1 MTCDAVVVGAGVA
14 GCTLARL
21 LAEKG
26 QSVLL
31 LEQRPHIA
39 GQAYDEKDD
48 HGVLVH
54 RYGPHLFHTSNRRT
68 VEFLSRFTGW
78 HPYEHHVMAS
88 INGHLVPLPF
98 NFDSLERLFPSKDAR
113 RLEEKMNG
121 AFGEGARIS
130 IWELLSAQEEELRE
144 LGRYIYENV
153 FYHYTT
159 KQWGREPDE
168 LSPDVLS
175 RVPVVAGRDGRY
187 FTDLFQ
193 AMPDEGYTPLFTRMT
208 THAGITLETETSWKE
223 RLSFSRGEIALDG
236 KPYPGAVC
244 FTAPLDELFDF
255 CYGELPYRSLSFT
268 FSHLQTARFQ
278 PVCTVNYPNEEAYT
292 RITEFKHCTGQ
303 DVPGTTIAY
312 EYPRPCSLSR
322 GDIPYYPVP
331 GEESGRLYEQYSAL
345 ARSYRRLFP
354 VGRLAEYKYYNMAQA
369 MDAAFAVAE
378 TISATL

>member
-1 MTCDAVVVGAGVA
+1 MTYHAVIVGAGVA

-26 QSVLL
+26 QTVLL

-39 GQAYDEKDD
+39 GQAYDEKDE
-48 HGVLVH
+48 HGILVH
-54 RYGPHLFHTSNRRT
+54 RYGPHLFHTDNRRT

-78 HPYEHHVMAS
+78 HPYEHHVMAL
-88 INGHLVPLPF
+88 IQGRLVPVPF
-98 NFDSLERLFPSKDAR
+98 NFDSLESLFPTDEAL
-113 RLEEKMNG
+113 RLEELLTR
-121 AFGEGARIS
+121 AYGEEARIS
-130 IWELLSAQEEELRE
+130 IWELLSAEEEKLRE
-144 LGRYIYENV
+144 LGGYIYENL
-153 FYHYTT
+153 FYHYTA
-159 KQWGREPDE
+159 KQWGREPGV

-175 RVPVVAGRDGRY
+175 RVPVVVGRDGRY
-187 FTDLFQ
+187 FTDPFQ

-208 THAGITLETETSWKE
+208 THAGISLEKKTSWKE
-223 RLSFSRGEIALDG
+223 RLSFSQGKISLDR
-236 KPYPGAVC
+236 KPYTGAVC

-268 FSHLQTARFQ
+268 FSHCHRDRFQ

-303 DVPGTTIAY
+303 EAPGTTVAY
-312 EYPRPCSLSR
+312 EYPRPCSLSK

-331 GEESGRLYEQYSAL
+331 GEESAGLYEKYAAL
-345 ARSYRRLFP
+345 ARSYKGLFP

-369 MDAAFAVAE
+369 MDAAFAIAE
-378 TISATL
+378 KITMS